1 VSDPA
6 TRPTDDRNPPLPQ
19 LVSELWQL
27 IVAYF
32 KQETVVPLQQLGR
45 WIAFGIIGALL
56 LGVGVLLLAVAGLRA
71 LQEETGS
78 TFTGNLSWIPYMIM
92 FAVLLVGGA
101 ITWKARGAQRRRKAA
116 SR

>member
-6 TRPTDDRNPPLPQ
+6 PSTEEDRSPPLPQ
-19 LVSELWQL
+19 LVGELWQL

-32 KQETVVPLQQLGR
+32 RQETVVPLQQLGR
-45 WIAFGIIGALL
+45 WIAFGILGAVL
-56 LGVGVLLLAVAGLRA
+56 LGVGVLLLATAGLRA

-92 FAVLLVGGA
+92 FAALVAGGA
-101 ITWKARGAQRRRKAA
+101 ITWKARGVQRRRKAA

>member
-6 TRPTDDRNPPLPQ
+6 PRTEEDRNPPLPQ
-19 LVSELWQL
+19 LVGELWQL

-32 KQETVVPLQQLGR
+32 RQETVVPLQQLGR
-45 WIAFGIIGALL
+45 WIAFGILGAVL
-56 LGVGVLLLAVAGLRA
+56 LGVGVLLLATAGLRA

-92 FAVLLVGGA
+92 FAALVIGGA
-101 ITWKARGAQRRRKAA
+101 ITWKARGVQRRRKAA

>member
-1 VSDPA
+1 MTDPA
-6 TRPTDDRNPPLPQ
+6 STPAESRNPPLPQ
-19 LVSELWQL
+19 LVAELWQL

-45 WIAFGIIGALL
+45 WIAFGILGALL

-78 TFTGNLSWIPYMIM
+78 AFTGNLSWIPYMIM
-92 FAVLLVGGA
+92 FVALVVGGA
-101 ITWKARGAQRRRKAA
+101 ITWKARGARRRRKAA
-116 SR
+116 S

>member
-6 TRPTDDRNPPLPQ
+6 SNPAETRNPPLPQ
-19 LVSELWQL
+19 LVTELWEL

-32 KQETVVPLQQLGR
+32 RQETVVPLQQLGR
-45 WIAFGIIGALL
+45 WIAFGILGALL
-56 LGVGVLLLAVAGLRA
+56 LGVGVLLLAMSGLRA

-78 TFTGNLSWIPYMIM
+78 AFTGNLSWIPYMIM
-92 FAVLLVGGA
+92 FVALVAGGG
-101 ITWKARGAQRRRKAA
+101 ITWKARGVRRRKAS